1 MKILKGDMFYVRT
14 CDREFLEKGE
24 SGGAVS
30 ALLKFALESG
40 SVDAVLG
47 VRKGADLYEA
57 VPVLITDPEEILEI
71 SGSLHC
77 GTLLLSRLFSS
88 YLGGAK
94 DMKVAVALKGCD
106 VMGLYELAKRGE
118 VRLENIL
125 MLGLNCGGS
134 ISPEMARKMA
144 VEKFG
149 VDPNSVEKERIS
161 KGKFIFKTPDGE
173 FSVPMDELEEDGYG
187 RRSNCRRCKLKIPRQ
202 ADLACGEWG
211 VIGTE
216 ATFVEVCSAKGA
228 ELLEKAEASG
238 AIEAFSPVPKGLEIR
253 GKIEQ
258 SMLNL
263 AEEWREKDFRALGEG
278 KAGFKHL
285 IDETSRCIKC
295 YACIEVCPALP
306 YAKPSDFKLE
316 GSGKVPPAF
325 AFHALRCSL
334 VADSCINCGQCE
346 ELCPMDIPNA
356 LFMHSFAVKLQELY
370 GYRAGEEPSLP
381 TVAPLEAFFHEKGQ
395 NKSGKREDEGLCRDL
410 FCVPDLAH
418 KISRCQDGQEAQKS

>member
-1 MKILKGDMFYVRT
+1 MKPLKGDMFYVRA
-14 CDREFLEKGE
+14 CDREFLENGE

-30 ALLKFALESG
+30 ALLRFALESG
-40 SVDAVLG
+40 CVDAVLG
-47 VRKGADLYEA
+47 VRKGADLYDA
-57 VPVLITDPEEILEI
+57 VPVLITDPAEISEI

-94 DMKVAVALKGCD
+94 DLRVAVALKGCD
-106 VMGLYELAKRGE
+106 VMGLYELAKRGA

-134 ISPEMARKMA
+134 VSPETARKMLA
-144 VEKFG
+144 EKFAL
-149 VDPNSVEKERIS
+149 DPDSVEKERIS
-161 KGKFIFKTPDGE
+161 EGKFIVRTPEGE
-173 FSVPMDELEEDGYG
+173 FSMHMDELEEEGYG

-202 ADLACGEWG
+202 ADIACGEWG

-238 AIEAFSPVPKGLEIR
+238 AIVASPPVPKGLEVR
-253 GKIEQ
+253 DKIEQ

-263 AEEWREKDFRALGEG
+263 DEKWREKDFQDLGEG
-278 KAGFKHL
+278 KARMKQL

-295 YACIEVCPALP
+295 YTCIEVCPALP
-306 YAKPSDFKLE
+306 HAKPSDFTVDT
-316 GSGKVPPAF
+316 SGKVPPAF
-325 AFHALRCSL
+325 AFHMLRYSL

-356 LFMHSFAVKLQELY
+356 LFMHSFAVELQELY
-370 GYRAGEEPSLP
+370 GYRAGEGRSLP
-381 TVAPLEAFFHEKGQ
+381 KVAPLEAFFHEKGQ
-395 NKSGKREDEGLCRDL
+395 NKSGKR
-410 FCVPDLAH
+410 
-418 KISRCQDGQEAQKS
+418 